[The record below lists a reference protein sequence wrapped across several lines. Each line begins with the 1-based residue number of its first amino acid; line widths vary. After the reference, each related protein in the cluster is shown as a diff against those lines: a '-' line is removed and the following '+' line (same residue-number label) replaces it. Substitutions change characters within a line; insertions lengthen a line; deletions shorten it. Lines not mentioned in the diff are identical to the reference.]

1 MRQPLY
7 IHAATAISAQ
17 YSFDNG
23 VFLQPVVSSCNNKLH
38 AVDADYRAYINPV
51 AIRRM
56 SRTLKITISAAMK
69 CLKDAGVSCPD
80 AIITGTGRGS
90 VGDME
95 FFLKDMIRQKEE
107 ALNPTP
113 FIQSTYNAPNGWIAL
128 QSKSV
133 GYNETFV
140 HRGCSL
146 ELALIDAQLLLA
158 ETGAEKNVLVGCY
171 DELSDEYYIVKDKLG
186 YWKEIPVDSAALL
199 HENNTTGSV
208 AGEGSSFFLVS
219 GEQKDSLSSILQIAI
234 IHEPTA
240 ASLQQKTGDMLS
252 ENGLS
257 WEDIDVVLCGKNG
270 DSRFESLYEN
280 IFSSVTGHTAITGFK
295 HLSGEYE
302 TANGFAIWLTQ
313 QLFRNQSIPQEII
326 LRPGSV
332 EDIRNILLVNHDIH
346 DSATVMLL
354 QKS

>member
-17 YSFDNG
+17 HSFDSDL
-23 VFLQPVVSSCNNKLH
+23 FLQPLVSSNDNRLPV
-38 AVDADYRAYINPV
+38 VDADYRAYINPV

-56 SRTLKITISAAMK
+56 SRLLKISISAAMK
-69 CLKDAGVSCPD
+69 CLQEAAVSCPD

-95 FFLKDMIRQKEE
+95 FFLKDMIRLHEE
-107 ALNPTP
+107 ALNPTA

-158 ETGAEKNVLVGCY
+158 ETNPDKNVLVGCY
-171 DELSDEYYIVKDKLG
+171 DELTPEYYIVKDKLG
-186 YWKEIPVDSAALL
+186 YWKKDPVDSANLL
-199 HENNTTGSV
+199 YENNTPGSI

-219 GEQKDSLSSILQIAI
+219 GKDENSLSRIEQIAI
-234 IHEPTA
+234 IHTPTA
-240 ASLQQKTGDMLS
+240 HSLLQQTTQMLACYDLSLQ
-252 ENGLS
+252 
-257 WEDIDVVLCGKNG
+257 DIDVIVCGKSG
-270 DSRFESLYEN
+270 DSRFENLYE
-280 IFSSVTGHTAITGFK
+280 SVLNNASEQTSIAGFK
-295 HLSGEYE
+295 HLCGEYE
-302 TANGFAIWLTQ
+302 TASGFGLWLTQ
-313 QLFRNQSIPQEII
+313 QLLKDQSIPEAIMLKKGTQT
-326 LRPGSV
+326 G
-332 EDIRNILLVNHDIH
+332 IRNILFINHYIL
-346 DSATVMLL
+346 DSATIMLL
-354 QKS
+354 RK